1 MDLLQQLIRIFAEN
15 GYVAVFIALMICG
28 AGLPLPEDMTLVAGG
43 VIAGLGYANVH
54 AMFALA
60 MFGVL
65 LGDSAIF
72 LLGHHY
78 GARIMQWRF
87 VARILTPS
95 RYAKVQEKFGRYGN
109 RMLFF
114 ARFLPGM
121 RTTVYLTA
129 GMTHRVSFARFL
141 LLDTPGRADQ
151 RADLGVPGL
160 FRRRQSPMADALDAP
175 RPGQPLD
182 SGRHRRCWCC
192 WWPGGDIAVARAATR
207 TESPHVAAPLPAGPF
222 TLALL
227 ATLALASLLPCRGA
241 TAGVLGPRHRWRH
254 RAAVLSARRQAAAH
268 GDHAGADALAPAPD
282 RFRQH
287 LRAVSPARPGAAAA
301 RSCAC

>member
-28 AGLPLPEDMTLVAGG
+28 AGLPLPEDVTLVAGG

-78 GARIMQWRF
+78 GARIMQWRL
-87 VARILTPS
+87 VARILTAS
-95 RYAKVQEKFGRYGN
+95 RYAKVQEKFARYGN

-121 RTTVYLTA
+121 RTTIYLTA

-141 LLDTPGRADQ
+141 LLDTLAAMISVPIWVYLGYFGADNHQ
-151 RADLGVPGL
+151 WLMRWMHRGQTSLWILVGIVVLG
-160 FRRRQSPMADALDAP
+160 ALV
-175 RPGQPLD
+175 LWW
-182 SGRHRRCWCC
+182 RHRR
-192 WWPGGDIAVARAATR
+192 RTR
-207 TESPHVAAPLPAGPF
+207 CE
-222 TLALL
+222 
-227 ATLALASLLPCRGA
+227 
-241 TAGVLGPRHRWRH
+241 
-254 RAAVLSARRQAAAH
+254 Q
-268 GDHAGADALAPAPD
+268 D
-282 RFRQH
+282 
-287 LRAVSPARPGAAAA
+287 
-301 RSCAC
+301 